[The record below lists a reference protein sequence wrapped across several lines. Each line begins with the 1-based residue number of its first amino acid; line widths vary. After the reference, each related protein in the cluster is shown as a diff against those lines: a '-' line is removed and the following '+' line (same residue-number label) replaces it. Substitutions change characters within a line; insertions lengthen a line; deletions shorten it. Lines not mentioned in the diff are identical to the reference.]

1 MAPGVARG
9 RAMKGRLTTGLTNDL
24 ILETPLTRSPM
35 RLTRIQLTVALFCF
49 CASSAMAQFSSAIQ
63 GVVTDASGAVIPA
76 AVVHVTNVDSGVARE
91 ARTSNEGLYR
101 VINLGPGTYRV
112 KVAVKGFGPAE
123 RPSVPLGISETLRA
137 DFVLKVGDV
146 VEQVTVADQITRS
159 TTNRSR
165 HGGKHWRFS
174 MKTGSGRVI

>member
-1 MAPGVARG
+1 
-9 RAMKGRLTTGLTNDL
+9 
-24 ILETPLTRSPM
+24 M

-49 CASSAMAQFSSAIQ
+49 CASSAMAQFTSAIQ

-146 VEQVTVADQITRS
+146 VDQVTVADQITQVATEEGRIS
-159 TTNRSR
+159 ARIEPIKLKELPLNGRNP
-165 HGGKHWRFS
+165 FS
-174 MKTGSGRVI
+174 LLAFQPGVTGRGLSGTFRGS